1 MSVTAWTRKGGP
13 DPMAAIASDDEA
25 VPAPASYEETYRSCY
40 ARLTRVAYLII
51 GSNEAAEE
59 VVQDAFVALYP
70 RFQRV
75 RSPEAYLYRSVVNGS
90 RAWLRRRRIARRV
103 GHAPVATEVAAP
115 ELDETREALDK
126 LPPGR
131 RAVVVLRFY
140 ADLSLAE
147 IAEALGCG
155 TGTVKSQLHRGLAQ
169 LRMVVER

>member
-1 MSVTAWTRKGGP
+1 MSVTAWSRRGAPSFVAAVP
-13 DPMAAIASDDEA
+13 DGDEA
-25 VPAPASYEETYRSCY
+25 EPEVASYEQAYRACY
-40 ARLTRVAYLII
+40 GRLTRVAYLIT

-70 RFQRV
+70 RFTRV

-90 RAWLRRRRIARRV
+90 RGWLRRRWMADRL
-103 GHAPVATEVAAP
+103 GHRPVVTEVPAP
-115 ELDETREALDK
+115 ELDETREALDQ

-140 ADLSLAE
+140 ADLSLPE
-147 IAEALGCG
+147 IAAALGCG

-169 LRMVVER
+169 LRKVIER